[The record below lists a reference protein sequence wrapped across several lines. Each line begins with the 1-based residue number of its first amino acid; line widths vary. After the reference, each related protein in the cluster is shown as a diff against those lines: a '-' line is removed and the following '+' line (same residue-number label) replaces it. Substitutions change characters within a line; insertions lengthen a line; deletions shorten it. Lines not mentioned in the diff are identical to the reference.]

1 MYKPPFVYELL
12 PLSFLHR
19 SYDASAKVARARHF
33 RDSPNEY
40 GGGVCIR
47 LRIIVAAKALIGL
60 VRVGL
65 VYRELRPDP
74 NSTCTDWLASH
85 ILGLIQVITGF

>member
-40 GGGVCIR
+40 GGGVCSFCIR
-47 LRIIVAAKALIGL
+47 LRIIVAGL
-60 VRVGL
+60 AAE
-65 VYRELRPDP
+65 REIEETEAGGRGGCHHFAVLT
-74 NSTCTDWLASH
+74 S
-85 ILGLIQVITGF
+85 

>member
-47 LRIIVAAKALIGL
+47 LRIIVAAE
-60 VRVGL
+60 
-65 VYRELRPDP
+65 REMEETEAGGRGGCHHFAVLT
-74 NSTCTDWLASH
+74 S
-85 ILGLIQVITGF
+85 